1 MKALVYY
8 GNKDIRLEQNWP
20 DPKLK
25 NDDERVWNG
34 GDLDSDSGT
43 RFHIPNI
50 MIGNRNRNRNRNH
63 QRFS

>member
-25 NDDERVWNG
+25 NGDDAILKINFTGICATDIEEWQFG
-34 GDLDSDSGT
+34 PLWMQS
-43 RFHIPNI
+43 
-50 MIGNRNRNRNRNH
+50 
-63 QRFS
+63 

>member
-25 NDDERVWNG
+25 NGDDAILKINFTGICATDIEEWQFG
-34 GDLDSDSGT
+34 PLWMQSGEKNT
-43 RFHIPNI
+43 
-50 MIGNRNRNRNRNH
+50 
-63 QRFS
+63 

>member
-25 NDDERVWNG
+25 NDDDAILKINFTG
-34 GDLDSDSGT
+34 
-43 RFHIPNI
+43 I
-50 MIGNRNRNRNRNH
+50 
-63 QRFS
+63 